1 MIEAMGPGELAQHV
15 AVCIVALGALLVVVR
30 RVFGVFG
37 TRPTTPTPGPGVAAH
52 TCSHCAAGAA
62 AQAKPGSPRI

>member
-1 MIEAMGPGELAQHV
+1 MIEAMGAGELAQHV

-37 TRPTTPTPGPGVAAH
+37 TRPTTATPGPGTATNA
-52 TCSHCAAGAA
+52 CSHCASGSAVRKKGKASAG
-62 AQAKPGSPRI
+62 